1 MEQNL
6 ARTMRAEIGVVAE
19 RGIIEVTFT
28 KKDGTER
35 VLKGTLKEEYIP
47 TEHRPKKN
55 SDRKPNP
62 ETMAVWDMDKNA
74 WRSFRLESVTST
86 RELLTE

>member
-35 VLKGTLKEEYIP
+35 VLKGTLKE
-47 TEHRPKKN
+47 
-55 SDRKPNP
+55 
-62 ETMAVWDMDKNA
+62 
-74 WRSFRLESVTST
+74 
-86 RELLTE
+86 